1 MPICEKCGQEFPNR
15 IKINGV
21 IHNIHKRKYCVE
33 CSPFGVHNTK
43 KLVPINVVYKC
54 SKCGDTNKDNFYKGR
69 NTICKKCKNRET
81 YNLSREKRDFAVEYL
96 GGRCSHCGYDKYKCA
111 LDIHHKD
118 PEKKDKNF
126 PHMRH
131 WSYERI
137 IKELEGCV
145 LLCKNCHSAFHAG
158 ELE

>member
-15 IKINGV
+15 IKMNGV
-21 IHNIHKRKYCVE
+21 IHNISKRKYCVE

-43 KLVPINVVYKC
+43 KLVPKSIVYKC

-69 NTICKKCKNRET
+69 NTICKKCKNMET
-81 YNLSREKRDFAVEYL
+81 YNLSREKRDFAIEYL
-96 GGRCSHCGYDKYKCA
+96 GGKCSHCGYDKYKCA
-111 LDIHHKD
+111 LDIHHED

-126 PHMRH
+126 SNMRH

-137 IKELEGCV
+137 IKELKGCV
-145 LLCKNCHSAFHAG
+145 LLCKNCHSAFHVG